1 MLGTVASIGGLAATA
16 RAEEVPAT
24 QDNPPGCTTATAE
37 ADDGCGAQGRDHFG
51 NAGHQPP
58 IKACA
63 DQRSAA
69 GSTITRIVP
78 AGPLRPDGALAF
90 TSGACVYLPPGYA
103 TSGLRYS
110 VLYLLHGGGG
120 DQADWVTF
128 GTVQKILDDA
138 YKADPTHALI
148 VVMPDGRSGQYYDY
162 FDDRFLI
169 ESYLRRDLVR
179 AVDADFRTIADRKG
193 RAIAGLSNGGYGA
206 LHMAAKAPDLFMAA
220 GSMSG
225 NLGARTFTNLGPDRE
240 VYYQG
245 NVPYQLASNL
255 DPVDL
260 IIDWGA
266 TCSSDAAVD
275 ACATFAFEQ
284 SFRADNMAF
293 RSRLD
298 EVGYKG
304 TVDYRESEGAHAW
317 RWWTKWFRERDLPFF
332 FERLAAPARGRGAA
346 SALPSTFRYRS
357 ILPNFGVWGYD
368 VVVTRDVSEFLD
380 LTEVSANGLTVQGSG
395 RASITTAPR
404 YRANDLYE
412 VAVDGGPAVEVA
424 ADRRGRLKVDVDLG
438 PSHTSDQFTEQA
450 DVAEKAG
457 GYFAVRKVS
466 IKSVGGAGPSSTG
479 GASFGSGN
487 FTSTGAPMV
496 DQSALAAG
504 SGATG
509 TGAEEVATPADSGA
523 STADATPAGDFSP
536 LTEPVRRVSLPL
548 TALVLGLAGGGSGIW
563 FKRRQS
569 AQEKDG

>member
-1 MLGTVASIGGLAATA
+1 MLGTVASVLLVTTA
-16 RAEEVPAT
+16 RADEVPAS
-24 QDNPPGCTTATAE
+24 QDNPPGCATATAE
-37 ADDGCGAQGRDHFG
+37 NDDGCGAQGRDHFA

-63 DQRSAA
+63 TKQAA
-69 GSTITRIVP
+69 TGSTITRVVP

-128 GTVQKILDDA
+128 GSMQKILDDA
-138 YKADPTHALI
+138 YKADPTQALI
-148 VVMPDGRSGQYYDY
+148 VVMPDGRSGQYHDY
-162 FDDRFLI
+162 YDDRFLI
-169 ESYLRRDLVR
+169 ETYLRRHLVP
-179 AVDADFRTIADRKG
+179 AVDADFRTIADRTG

-206 LHMAAKAPDLFMAA
+206 LHMAAKAPDLFTAA

-225 NLGARTFTNLGPDRE
+225 NLGARTFSNLGPDGE

-304 TVDYRESEGAHAW
+304 TVDYRETEGAHAW
-317 RWWTKWFRERDLPFF
+317 RWWTKWLRERDLPFF
-332 FERLAAPARGRGAA
+332 FERLAPPARRAVAA
-346 SALPSTFRYRS
+346 SPLPATFRYRS
-357 ILPNFGVWGYD
+357 ILPRFGVWGYD
-368 VVVTRDVSEFLD
+368 VAVTRDVSEFLD
-380 LTEVSANGLTVQGSG
+380 LTEVSANGFTVQGSG
-395 RASITTAPR
+395 RTSVTTAPR

-412 VAVDGGPAVEVA
+412 VAVDGGAAVSVA
-424 ADRRGRLKVDVDLG
+424 ADRRGRLKIDIDLG

-466 IKSVGGAGPSSTG
+466 IQSVRGAAPSFVGGG
-479 GASFGSGN
+479 SFGSAN

-496 DQSALAAG
+496 DQSALAGA
-504 SGATG
+504 SEATG
-509 TGAEEVATPADSGA
+509 TGAGDVATPAGSGT
-523 STADATPAGDFSP
+523 STAGAKPAGDFSP
-536 LTEPVRRVSLPL
+536 LTEPVRRVSVPL
-548 TALVLGLAGGGSGIW
+548 TALMLGLAGGGSGMW
-563 FKRRQS
+563 LRRRQS
-569 AQEKDG
+569 AQQKDR